1 MFGQASPVAHLQC
14 QQLKMCHAK
23 IAEKSFKNCILYIVL
38 YLESLWKATSP
49 FMWNWYKRRPEKE
62 LEAANKGPEIIV
74 PLDVLP
80 RVKCQATKNLQLGG
94 ESKNSW
100 SAFVFLCRQPDPV
113 RLSLGGQNRLG
124 VVLSGLHYSTD
135 SSYLVLSV
143 VLDDK
148 YQWKYERSHQGYLL
162 CCPCWH
168 VRVRRLLWCQGP
180 PTHRKRRQR
189 PAKNVL
195 KLLCLLYSVSGS
207 KSRLPNTFV
216 VFHVHH
222 IHIFMDIMEVQEP
235 FKEYETYLHA
245 DDGVDEEEHGDE

>member
-1 MFGQASPVAHLQC
+1 MMFGQASPVAHLQC

-23 IAEKSFKNCILYIVL
+23 IAEKSFKSYILYIVL
-38 YLESLWKATSP
+38 YLESLWKATSL
-49 FMWNWYKRRPEKE
+49 FMWNRYKRRPEKE

-100 SAFVFLCRQPDPV
+100 SAFVFLCRQPGPV

-143 VLDDK
+143 VLL
-148 YQWKYERSHQGYLL
+148 W
-162 CCPCWH
+162 W
-168 VRVRRLLWCQGP
+168 RLLWCQGP

-207 KSRLPNTFV
+207 KSRLPNTFMY
-216 VFHVHH
+216 
-222 IHIFMDIMEVQEP
+222 I
-235 FKEYETYLHA
+235 TYISSWTSWKIRNHLKSTRPTCMPMMA
-245 DDGVDEEEHGDE
+245 

>member
-14 QQLKMCHAK
+14 QQLKMCHTK
-23 IAEKSFKNCILYIVL
+23 IAEKSFKSCILYIVL

-148 YQWKYERSHQGYLL
+148 YQWEIWKITSGISAMLSLL
-162 CCPCWH
+162 TCKSQKTALMSRTIDSPKEKTEAGEECFEIVVSVVFC
-168 VRVRRLLWCQGP
+168 VRVKIETTKHLRGLSC
-180 PTHRKRRQR
+180 TSH
-189 PAKNVL
+189 
-195 KLLCLLYSVSGS
+195 
-207 KSRLPNTFV
+207 
-216 VFHVHH
+216 
-222 IHIFMDIMEVQEP
+222 
-235 FKEYETYLHA
+235 TYLH
-245 DDGVDEEEHGDE
+245 GHHGSSGTI